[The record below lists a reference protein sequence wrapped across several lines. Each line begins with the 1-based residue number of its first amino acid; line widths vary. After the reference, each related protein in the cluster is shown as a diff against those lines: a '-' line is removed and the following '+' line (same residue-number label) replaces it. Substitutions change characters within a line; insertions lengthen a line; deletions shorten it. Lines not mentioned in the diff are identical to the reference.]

1 MNDMKLYEGIN
12 HIDDDLIDE
21 AADSGR
27 KPRYYTF
34 ALSAAAIL
42 LAVGLSGAAVGG
54 KDLLSKFDPHS
65 HVIISEE
72 TTSAETAVTTTHLSE
87 TGTDTSHPNTTV
99 SGQGSASRITTVAN
113 GSSAVTASAVTDKV
127 SVVTEKAAAVPVNS
141 TAAFTRIPS
150 AVNTIPLTDAA
161 VTTVI
166 TEDIAPVTTKAVS
179 TTSHSERRIIMKR
192 QITSLITASILSS
205 VTPTGLQAKQP
216 VPEYTDYAKECFAS
230 VESGDIDLDVNGDG
244 VFDTID
250 LYQTY
255 LSCTFCQ
262 EDTSLSEEQYNKARE
277 LWDMYDGMNLPFDY
291 YFYKNNVLD
300 PDDFKAEKYTDSNG
314 EVTLNSYRFLNYLH
328 FRVTDDFGC
337 LYDPADPDSN
347 CLGPELIQKY
357 YKEHIKNG
365 DIDID
370 FNCDGKT
377 DIYDLFTLCIFENTN
392 TIPGID
398 SDKVYIEYELDLPEE
413 MSKKCESFIRNYT
426 FGLNA
431 MDIDPRETFTSRGID
446 YSKELMKYFIYNTEF
461 TTDYIDYHKYLERLD
476 QLFGEYCNTYQSNNL
491 RWFISSY
498 IAPIKKEAIIAGVVS
513 NNSKQEEFL
522 NHEYSGDYYNSTMYD
537 MLASYRKAML
547 AGEAPVPD
555 IDGDGKLTWNDGQL
569 LDDYIDDVK
578 KGKDIF
584 DSTMDPAM
592 WSAVDQLDANCN
604 GITGEWTDVA
614 VASEFISNCIKDITS
629 NYINDCINDF
639 TSEVPCTE
647 LEKYLTEYEE
657 SYSKRD
663 RYIYLYDANI
673 LYKEF
678 PVYEKAVIAGET
690 PVPDIN
696 GDGFLTEEDYDI
708 VDTYYCIATATRG
721 IILSETMDTEFL
733 SNVDQIDVNGDGITG
748 DWIDVETI
756 MSFINRYTDEEH
768 PCSDLEALK
777 HRYYDIHKPDRFSNP
792 PSAEDI
798 AEEFAAYEKA
808 VLTGELPVPDID
820 GDGILTGYGD
830 WSVYDNY
837 AENIINDTKK
847 ISPEFKL
854 TIEKLDINNDGLK
867 GDIIDIEIVKSFIQK
882 YSDSHTPCTLDE
894 LIKKYNESL
903 PAEKADEVITGQK
916 PLTSESADIAG
927 DANCDKKVTISDA
940 VAVLQYVSNSEKYPL
955 SSQGK
960 KNADLDG
967 AAGITGT
974 DAITIQK
981 IDAGII

>member
-65 HVIISEE
+65 HVIVSEE
-72 TTSAETAVTTTHLSE
+72 TTSAEAAVTTVHLSE
-87 TGTDTSHPNTTV
+87 TSTDTSYPTAAD

-113 GSSAVTASAVTDKV
+113 GSSAVTASAVNDKV
-127 SVVTEKAAAVPVNS
+127 SDVTEKTAAVPVNS
-141 TAAFTRIPS
+141 TAAVTRTPS

-161 VTTVI
+161 VTTVT
-166 TEDIAPVTTKAVS
+166 TEDIDPVTTKTVS

-216 VPEYTDYAKECFAS
+216 ALEYPDNAKECFAL
-230 VESGDIDLDVNGDG
+230 VESGDIDLDVNGDV
-244 VFDTID
+244 VFDLID
-250 LYQTY
+250 VYQSY
-255 LSCTFCQ
+255 LSFNYSR
-262 EDTSLSEEQYNKARE
+262 ENTSLSEEQYNKAIE
-277 LWDMYDGMNLPFDY
+277 LQTMYDGENLPLDY

-300 PDDFKAEKYTDSNG
+300 PDDFKAEKYTDTNG
-314 EVTLNSYRFLNYLH
+314 EVTINSYKFLNYLNL
-328 FRVTDDFGC
+328 RITDYGF

-347 CLGPELIQKY
+347 CLGPDLIQKY
-357 YKEHIKNG
+357 YREHIKNG

-377 DIYDLFTLCIFENTN
+377 DIYDLFTLCIFESSN
-392 TIPGID
+392 TIPGLD

-431 MDIDPRETFTSRGID
+431 MDIDPRVTSSRRGTK
-446 YSKELMKYFIYNTEF
+446 YSEQLMKYFIYNTEF
-461 TTDYIDYHKYLERLD
+461 TTDYIDYHKYLD
-476 QLFGEYCNTYQSNNL
+476 YFKQLFEEYRDGKYDDSL
-491 RWFISSY
+491 RWFISPY
-498 IAPIKKEAIIAGVVS
+498 IVPIKMEAVKAGLITI
-513 NNSKQEEFL
+513 NSKREEFIGHRL
-522 NHEYSGDYYNSTMYD
+522 DDDYSNSMMYD
-537 MLASYRKAML
+537 KLVSYRKAML
-547 AGEAPVPD
+547 SGELPVPD
-555 IDGDGKLTWNDGQL
+555 IDGDGILTENDRQL
-569 LDDYIDDVK
+569 LSDYFDDVK
-578 KGKDIF
+578 HGKNIF
-584 DSTMDPAM
+584 DTAIDPAI
-592 WSAVDQLDANCN
+592 WSAVDQLDADNN
-604 GITGEWTDVA
+604 GIKGEWLDVA
-614 VASEFISNCIKDITS
+614 VANEFISRCLI
-629 NYINDCINDF
+629 DF
-639 TSEVPCTE
+639 DSEVPCTE
-647 LEKYLTEYEE
+647 LENYLTEYDKR
-657 SYSKRD
+657 YIKRD
-663 RYIYLYDANI
+663 RYNYLWDYDLLNEVSAD
-673 LYKEF
+673 
-678 PVYEKAVIAGET
+678 YEKAVIAGET
-690 PVPDIN
+690 PIPDIN
-696 GDGFLTEEDYDI
+696 GDGFLTKEDH
-708 VDTYYCIATATRG
+708 DTVSNYFDEVTSG
-721 IILSETMDTEFL
+721 IHLSETALDKKL
-733 SNVDQIDVNGDGITG
+733 WNAVDKIDVNGDGITG
-748 DWIDVETI
+748 DWIDISAVEQ
-756 MSFINRYTDEEH
+756 FISDYANEEH
-768 PCSDLEALK
+768 SCSDLETLRQ
-777 HRYYDIHKPDRFSNP
+777 RYYVLHKTDRFSNP
-792 PSAEDI
+792 PSAEEI
-798 AEEFAAYEKA
+798 AAEFEAYEKA

-830 WSVYDNY
+830 CSVYDNY
-837 AENIINDTKK
+837 VESIIDSTKK
-847 ISPEFKL
+847 ITPEFKL

-867 GDIIDIEIVKSFIQK
+867 GDIIDIEIVKRFIQK

-916 PLTSESADIAG
+916 TLTSESADIAG

-967 AAGITGT
+967 SAGITGT